1 MRRMTEPAA
10 TVGRARWA
18 FRTAFGSSL
27 MLGVLVSCSD
37 PAVAPFSDRGAEPPA
52 HPALPRATVARVEDF
67 DAAVPQAYYALSL
80 EFSKRTAGFTPP
92 VQARAYAYMGLALYE
107 SLVSGMPRHRS
118 IAGHLN
124 GIGALPRAHG
134 HYHWPLVASA
144 AMAEVMRG
152 FRADGNNLHGLVPAG
167 LRIAGLTK
175 GTATG
180 FWWRGA
186 GARVRSASQPNATC
200 RRTVL
205 PAGGVCSIDG
215 GLDVC

>member
-37 PAVAPFSDRGAEPPA
+37 PAVAPFSDPGAEPQA

-107 SLVSGMPRHRS
+107 SLVGGMIPAAVVRTE
-118 IAGHLN
+118 AGRTR
-124 GIGALPRAHG
+124 RA
-134 HYHWPLVASA
+134 
-144 AMAEVMRG
+144 RTI
-152 FRADGNNLHGLVPAG
+152 DLVPTPLEGANG
-167 LRIAGLTK
+167 AAVDCTRAALEVAASLLGVGDTEPARRRALRIRPRDELPQVVVDRRLL
-175 GTATG
+175 
-180 FWWRGA
+180 RGH
-186 GARVRSASQPNATC
+186 QPEH
-200 RRTVL
+200 R
-205 PAGGVCSIDG
+205 
-215 GLDVC
+215 